1 MLDINA
7 NLNDLKSVYS
17 YNIRTLLLKCVTVKE
32 GIVIKVTIALVCVCV
47 RVLGRGGGHQGSRKS
62 HTPAEGGTIPKVTL
76 ITSP

>member
-47 RVLGRGGGHQGSRKS
+47 CVCLGGVGATRAAERA
-62 HTPAEGGTIPKVTL
+62 TPQLREGPF
-76 ITSP
+76 PR